1 MAKEKIV
8 RCTISRNTNGERHE
22 SVRYVPLDVFDL
34 WNTLMTREHSFDVRV
49 DCTSLWFDID
59 GDPHVNYAE
68 TNYEP
73 VVRLSLWVYSET
85 DGMFRKITRYF
96 PLEAYD
102 EIRPQFLSHY
112 EEYFNGAKFPPR
124 IEETRG
130 VWLKRKEA

>member
-8 RCTISRNTNGERHE
+8 RCIVKREADGRERA
-22 SVRYVPLDVFDL
+22 SVRYVPYEVFDL
-34 WNTLMTREHSFDVRV
+34 WKSMMIVKHRFDVQV

-73 VVRLSLWVYSET
+73 VIRLSLWVYSENE
-85 DGMFRKITRYF
+85 GMFRKITRYF
-96 PLEAYD
+96 PVESYD
-102 EIRPQFLSHY
+102 EIRPRFLSHY

-130 VWLKRKEA
+130 VWLKRKET

>member
-8 RCTISRNTNGERHE
+8 RCTVCKNTDGEEHR
-22 SVRYVPLDVFDL
+22 SVRYVPFEVFDL
-34 WNTLMTREHSFDVRV
+34 WSTLMTSRHRFDIRV

-59 GDPHVNYAE
+59 GDPYVNYAE

-73 VVRLSLWVYSET
+73 VVRLCLWIYSDA
-85 DGMFRKITRYF
+85 DGMFRRVTRYF
-96 PLEAYD
+96 PLDSYD
-102 EIRPQFLSHY
+102 EIKPRFLSHY
-112 EEYFNGAKFPPR
+112 EEHFNGAKFPPR

>member
-8 RCTISRNTNGERHE
+8 RCTVSKNTNGERHE
-22 SVRYVPLDVFDL
+22 SVRYVPLEVFDL
-34 WNTLMTREHSFDVRV
+34 WNTLMTLEHSFDVRV

-96 PLEAYD
+96 PLEAYE